1 MRALLAHSVLRLA
14 LVVALSASITTVSS
28 AQVPLPIGPV
38 SDYGNVLDR
47 HGRERVAALIE
58 DARDRHNVSVWLLV
72 SWENPYDTAEQLAD
86 HVFRIWQLD
95 SSAGLLAVFVRSAG
109 TWDLGIVAGTAIVN
123 AVRNIEARLGSAMR
137 DLTEHARIEEAINA
151 LFRELDEIG
160 GAAHPAQEAAGTADG
175 GLSPGALMAIV
186 LGVLGVLAVFAHRR
200 ICPRCGR
207 ILRVAGAPDASGI
220 GARDRVYYCRRCHYR
235 RKA

>member
-28 AQVPLPIGPV
+28 AKVPLPIGPV

-109 TWDLGIVAGTAIVN
+109 AWDLGIVAGTAIIN
-123 AVRNIEARLGSAMR
+123 AVRNIEVRLDSAMR

-160 GAAHPAQEAAGTADG
+160 GAAPPVQETTGATSG

-207 ILRVAGAPDASGI
+207 ILRVARAPGAGGI
-220 GARDRVYYCRRCHYR
+220 GARDRVYYCRRCRYR
-235 RKA
+235 RKP